1 MTRLNWLVVWLAA
14 CGGDDGPPA
23 LLDPPVLDTAPSIT
37 NENPIALTGT
47 GAVGT
52 TIQVRG
58 GAEAVVSAVVGSDG
72 RFSIEVPLRADA
84 ENDLL
89 ASLIDAN
96 RNESTAVSVSITHDG
111 TAPDAPALDPVASP
125 TRRTTSSIRGMT
137 EQGATIRVAGGRT
150 PAEATADA
158 SGRFELEVE
167 LTTAAG
173 PVENALSI
181 TAVDVAG
188 NESLPRT
195 ATVIFDPSL
204 TIETPLVDALGPTN
218 ESTIDVTGSAEAMVG
233 IRVLGG
239 VAEVSGTADAA
250 GRFSI
255 AVGLRPN
262 ATNTLYVF
270 ATSGATTSAA
280 ATVDVIHDDVAP
292 EAPSLDPQASPT
304 SLDTISLTGSSEPGA
319 TIDVTGGAGAASAT
333 ADDIGRFSVDVDL
346 TADTLNML
354 EVIATDA
361 AGNPGPSSPIPIEH
375 DSSLPVP
382 IAVDPVA
389 SPTRDNPITVT
400 GRGEASSMIEI
411 TGGASAVNATT
422 LADGSFSVELMLRR
436 NSSNELRFTR
446 AGSGIDTVLTVVH
459 DDVAPARPTVNP
471 IPSPTGTT
479 TVTVAGTAEP
489 LSTVSVTG
497 GTAVA
502 TGTATSAGR
511 FSFDVGIASDARSM
525 LSVIATDRAGNASAP
540 AVVTVDHSSATPAA
554 PVLDEAAPAPV
565 NTPSITLTGRVV
577 EPGEGIS
584 IEVSGG
590 TAVATSSTDPAT
602 GTFTVEV
609 TLRPNASNE
618 LSVVSIEGAITSPPA
633 LATVVHDDMA
643 PAAPDAARISSDGSA
658 LCVVRTAASVVGTMS
673 AVEGRAR
680 VRIRNLSTST
690 TVNTNA
696 TDGGSFTVNVS
707 SCAGDV
713 LSITATD
720 AAGNVSAAS
729 EITVM

>member
-1 MTRLNWLVVWLAA
+1 MLVAA
-14 CGGDDGPPA
+14 CGGDDRPA
-23 LLDPPVLDTAPSIT
+23 LLDPPVLDATSSIT
-37 NENPIALTGT
+37 NMNPIAIAGS
-47 GAVGT
+47 GAVGAT
-52 TIQVRG
+52 LEVRG
-58 GAEAVVSAVVGSDG
+58 GAEAVVSAVVGRDG
-72 RFSIEVPLRADA
+72 RFSVDVPLRADQ

-89 ASLIDAN
+89 ASLRDAN
-96 RNESTAVSVSITHDG
+96 GEESTAVALSITHDG
-111 TAPDAPALDPVASP
+111 TAPEAPVLDPVASP
-125 TRRTTSSIRGMT
+125 TRRTTSSIRGTT
-137 EQGATIRVAGGRT
+137 EEGATIRVAGGLA
-150 PAEATADA
+150 PVEATADA
-158 SGRFELEVE
+158 SGRFDVEVE

-173 PVENALSI
+173 AVENMLSI
-181 TAVDVAG
+181 TAVDLAG

-195 ATVIFDPSL
+195 ATVIFDPTLS
-204 TIETPLVDALGPTN
+204 IETPRVDAIGPTN
-218 ESTIDVTGSAEAMVG
+218 ESTIDVSGSAEAMVG

-239 VAEVSGTADAA
+239 VTEASGAADAA

-262 ATNTLYVF
+262 STNTLYVF
-270 ATSGATTSAA
+270 ATSGTTTSAA

-319 TIDVTGGAGAASAT
+319 TIDVTGAAGAASAT
-333 ADDIGRFSVDVDL
+333 ADDVGRFVVDVDL
-346 TADTLNML
+346 TADAINML

-361 AGNPGPSSPIPIEH
+361 AGNPGPSSLMPIEQ

-382 IAVDPVA
+382 IAIDPVA
-389 SPTRDNPITVT
+389 SPTRENPITVT
-400 GRGEASSMIEI
+400 GRGETSSMIAI
-411 TGGASAVNATT
+411 TGGASAVDTTT
-422 LADGSFSVELMLRR
+422 LADGTFSVEVMLRA
-436 NSSNELRFTR
+436 NATNELRFTR
-446 AGSGIDTVLTVVH
+446 PGSGIDTVLTIVH
-459 DDVAPARPTVNP
+459 DAIAPSRPTVHP
-471 IPSPTGTT
+471 IPSPTGST

-497 GTAVA
+497 GTAAV

-511 FSFDVGIASDARSM
+511 FSFDVGIATDARAM

-540 AVVTVDHSSATPAA
+540 AVVSVDHSSSTPAA
-554 PVLDEAAPAPV
+554 PLLDDAAPAPV
-565 NTPSITLTGRVV
+565 NLPTYVLTGSVA

-590 TAVATSSTDPAT
+590 MAVAGGSTDPAT
-602 GTFTVEV
+602 GTFSVEV
-609 TLRPNASNE
+609 ALRPNASNE
-618 LSVVSIEGAITSPPA
+618 LSVVSVEGAITSPPA
-633 LATVVHDDMA
+633 LATIVHDDVA
-643 PAAPDAARISSDGSA
+643 PAAPDATRISSDGSP
-658 LCVVRTAASVVGTMS
+658 LCVVRTSTSVIGTMS
-673 AVEGRAR
+673 AVEARAR

-713 LSITATD
+713 LAITATD
-720 AAGNVSAAS
+720 AAGNVSVAS